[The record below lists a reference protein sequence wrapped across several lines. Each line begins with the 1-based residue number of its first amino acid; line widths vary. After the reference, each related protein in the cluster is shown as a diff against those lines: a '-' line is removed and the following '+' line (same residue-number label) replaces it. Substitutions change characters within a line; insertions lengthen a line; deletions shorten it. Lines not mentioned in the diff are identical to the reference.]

1 MFTSH
6 SSNCTIQLAYLP
18 WHVATFDATRSKI
31 NNRIAAALTIMSMKI
46 HSQTGETSNE
56 TSVKL
61 SMRTRQKFVLTEK
74 KPLLYSNIID
84 NAHRSV

>member
-1 MFTSH
+1 MFASH
-6 SSNCTIQLAYLP
+6 SNNCTIQLAYLP
-18 WHVATFDATRSKI
+18 WHVATFDATKSKI
-31 NNRIAAALTIMSMKI
+31 NRIAAALATLSMKI
-46 HSQTGETSNE
+46 HSQTGETSIK

-61 SMRTRQKFVLTEK
+61 SMRTRQKLVLTEK